1 MRKRC
6 IQNVVIH
13 VPKQLNINNLTE
25 QINDFYI
32 EVVERKLKNSG
43 LPKEKQIDI
52 IDRIME
58 KIDRGVF

>member
-13 VPKQLNINNLTE
+13 VPKQLNINDLTE
-25 QINDFYI
+25 RINDIYI
-32 EVVERKLKNSG
+32 EAVERKLKNSG
-43 LPKEKQIDI
+43 LSKEKQIDI

-58 KIDRGVF
+58 KIDKGVF